1 MRNCISWWIILVSS
15 LSAPWTVD
23 CGLRSGQPLFSSC
36 RDRVQKVTKKLR
48 VSLADLRQRLLCV
61 SDRPQGFR
69 LPQGIKNSV
78 AVCFQTTIIFYMPV
92 WITNAENEVCPSSI
106 RRGKGSWRSRVERK
120 EHGEESL
127 QACDRE
133 AMTSSFSPPY
143 HLVLTRSQNTQLPT
157 TKHKVTG
164 SASKQSA
171 YLT

>member
-1 MRNCISWWIILVSS
+1 MVDYSCFFSVCTL
-15 LSAPWTVD
+15 D
-23 CGLRSGQPLFSSC
+23 CGLWIAKWTTIVFFLPRSSAEGYEEASC
-36 RDRVQKVTKKLR
+36 LSCGLTT
-48 VSLADLRQRLLCV
+48 AFALRQR
-61 SDRPQGFR
+61 STTR
-69 LPQGIKNSV
+69 LPTPAGDQELCSCI
-78 AVCFQTTIIFYMPV
+78 FQMTIIFYMPV

-106 RRGKGSWRSRVERK
+106 RRGKGSWRSCVERK